1 MTLYLS
7 HDISYGCTVINDSFI
22 ENALPWN
29 FIKTT
34 IHVIQPRAP
43 NSRNT
48 SLLSMQFSN
57 GYDSDTG
64 ENRWTS
70 VLNISFEN
78 SHLSL
83 YKSWSTH
90 SSYFNTDEL
99 RVHMDWWRIV
109 FILRR
114 VRHYFCLRCVLVQ
127 WLWVSKQLFI
137 GLKFDLLHN
146 RIGSVPVVLLTLWM
160 AKFFSFRVYSFLR
173 RRS

>member
-22 ENALPWN
+22 ENALPRN

-78 SHLSL
+78 WHLSL

-109 FILRR
+109 FILRSGIIF
-114 VRHYFCLRCVLVQ
+114 VWDVCWFNGFEFQTNYLLGWNSTCCIIVLAPF
-127 WLWVSKQLFI
+127 LW
-137 GLKFDLLHN
+137 
-146 RIGSVPVVLLTLWM
+146 
-160 AKFFSFRVYSFLR
+160 FFSRYGWQSFF
-173 RRS
+173 

>member
-22 ENALPWN
+22 ENALPRN

-78 SHLSL
+78 WHLSL

-90 SSYFNTDEL
+90 SSYS
-99 RVHMDWWRIV
+99 VG
-109 FILRR
+109 
-114 VRHYFCLRCVLVQ
+114 CLWQATV
-127 WLWVSKQLFI
+127 
-137 GLKFDLLHN
+137 
-146 RIGSVPVVLLTLWM
+146 
-160 AKFFSFRVYSFLR
+160 SFRVNFFFIVDAKRQIWLTAETIFISKQSAISHARTVISKHNFCKEHSAILR
-173 RRS
+173 FWQGEEINMNRN